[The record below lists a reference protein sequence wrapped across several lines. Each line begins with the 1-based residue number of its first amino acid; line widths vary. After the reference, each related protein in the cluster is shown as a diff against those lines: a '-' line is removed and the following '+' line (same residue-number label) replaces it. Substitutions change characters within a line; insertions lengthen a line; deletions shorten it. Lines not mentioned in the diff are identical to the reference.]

1 MNLRLA
7 AAGVVLLLVSLASE
21 SSAVPTRVDFAG
33 QVTSSVYGPP
43 TGSGDSLLT
52 VGSAVTGVAFFD
64 PEQLPL
70 LAPGQIG
77 GLIRL
82 QAGSETLETQ
92 IYGQP
97 AQEVLNPPP
106 GATQWRLTSNDSHG
120 CVCSAFRYSDI
131 LIFRSTG
138 TELDI
143 VENRVIPP
151 YLYGP
156 PVLLSTVTITQWSNS
171 LAAPEPGL
179 VPLTGLALLL
189 AARGAARR
197 R

>member
-1 MNLRLA
+1 MDAPGALFL
-7 AAGVVLLLVSLASE
+7 
-21 SSAVPTRVDFAG
+21 
-33 QVTSSVYGPP
+33 
-43 TGSGDSLLT
+43 
-52 VGSAVTGVAFFD
+52 VGSLVTGFAVFD
-64 PEQLPL
+64 PAELAVLP
-70 LAPGQIG
+70 PGQIG
-77 GLIRL
+77 GLVRI
-82 QAGSETLETQ
+82 QAGSQILETQ
-92 IYGQP
+92 IYGQA

-106 GATQWRLTSNDSHG
+106 GATQWRLTSNNSHG
-120 CVCSAFRYSDI
+120 CFCSAFRYTDI

-143 VENRVIPP
+143 FENRVIPP

-189 AARGAARR
+189 AVRRAARSL
-197 R
+197 